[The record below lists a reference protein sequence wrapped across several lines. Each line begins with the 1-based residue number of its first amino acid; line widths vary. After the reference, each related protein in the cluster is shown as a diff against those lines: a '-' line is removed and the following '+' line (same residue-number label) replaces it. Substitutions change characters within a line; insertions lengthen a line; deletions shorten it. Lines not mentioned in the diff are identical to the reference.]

1 MTRQRHD
8 YEVMRVGVWLCLK
21 KSTKTGDLEAS
32 LMLAKAASLFMRLLA
47 MRSSK
52 SQRAR
57 ERCRP
62 ALFKFIV
69 WFNYDESICNCF
81 FSRGLILNSVSV
93 CLIRS
98 NLNAK
103 KMVEKACVN
112 GLQLTPQLIIILR
125 GAPGRSCLCV
135 YSNVFDQFVVRG
147 AAMTTT

>member
-1 MTRQRHD
+1 MDNDETTTRLRGN
-8 YEVMRVGVWLCLK
+8 ESWCVVVCLK
-21 KSTKTGDLEAS
+21 KSTKTGDLELAS

-125 GAPGRSCLCV
+125 GGSRSIMSVCV
-135 YSNVFDQFVVRG
+135 
-147 AAMTTT
+147 

>member
-1 MTRQRHD
+1 MDNDETTTRLRGN
-8 YEVMRVGVWLCLK
+8 ESWCVVVCLK
-21 KSTKTGDLEAS
+21 KSTKTGDLELAS

-112 GLQLTPQLIIILR
+112 GLQFVNSSFQILR
-125 GAPGRSCLCV
+125 GRSRSINMSVCV
-135 YSNVFDQFVVRG
+135 
-147 AAMTTT
+147 

>member
-1 MTRQRHD
+1 
-8 YEVMRVGVWLCLK
+8 
-21 KSTKTGDLEAS
+21 
-32 LMLAKAASLFMRLLA
+32 MRLLA

-112 GLQLTPQLIIILR
+112 GLQLTPQLINLE
-125 GAPGRSCLCV
+125 GGSRSIMSVCV
-135 YSNVFDQFVVRG
+135 YSNVFDQ
-147 AAMTTT
+147 